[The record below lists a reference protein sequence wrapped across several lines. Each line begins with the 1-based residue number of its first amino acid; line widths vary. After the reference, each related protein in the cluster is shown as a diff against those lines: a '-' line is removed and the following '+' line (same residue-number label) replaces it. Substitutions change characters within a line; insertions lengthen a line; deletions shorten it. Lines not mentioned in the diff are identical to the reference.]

1 VSCLAF
7 ITLSADGAALYPALA
22 AGLSDVRLFVH
33 HSVVDPLP
41 AATQFERIQ
50 KLTAELFPRV
60 AGLIFAA
67 PCGVVVRSVAGC
79 LRHKTDDPA
88 VVVLDV
94 RARWC
99 VSLLSGHEGGA
110 NDLALRVANLVGAEP
125 VITTTTEARK
135 DVIAGVGCR
144 RGAAASRIVTAVREA
159 LERANVEIGSVRLL
173 ASADVKRDEPGLRE
187 AAAKLGL
194 PMRFIASEE
203 IRSSPRAFTRS
214 AFVERNVG
222 LPAVAE
228 PAALLAG
235 RRTRLL
241 LPKTTIQGVTVALA
255 RECSTSSASAPEAL
269 STAPGAPSKPLRAPR

>member
-1 VSCLAF
+1 MSGLAF

-33 HSVVDPLP
+33 HSAGPLP
-41 AATQFERIQ
+41 GATQFERIQ
-50 KLTAELFPRV
+50 ELTAELFPSA

-67 PCGVVVRSVAGC
+67 PCGVVVRSLTGC
-79 LRHKTDDPA
+79 LRHKLEDPA

-110 NDLALRVANLVGAEP
+110 NDLALRVANLIGAEP

-144 RGAAASRIVTAVREA
+144 RGTAAAVIAAAVREA
-159 LERANVEIGSVRLL
+159 LDRANVDVGSVRLL
-173 ASADVKRDEPGLRE
+173 ASADVKREEPGLRE
-187 AAAKLGL
+187 AAAELGL
-194 PMRFIASEE
+194 PLRFIASGE

-235 RRTRLL
+235 RRTQLL
-241 LPKTTIQGVTVALA
+241 LPKTIIQGVTVALA

-269 STAPGAPSKPLRAPR
+269 STAPGAPSGPLRTPR